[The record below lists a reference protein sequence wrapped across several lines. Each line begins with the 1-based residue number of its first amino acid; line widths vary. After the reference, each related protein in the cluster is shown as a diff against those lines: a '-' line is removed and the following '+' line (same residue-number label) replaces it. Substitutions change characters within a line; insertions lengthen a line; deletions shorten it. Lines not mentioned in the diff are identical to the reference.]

1 MTYLKI
7 PHDKRFCWCAFVER
21 DLYANNFSVK
31 HLALNQEEDCIWLQD
46 CKLRLSQSWTWSL
59 DQLSCLRFSMAHID
73 WPESAPHRSPY
84 WCWCTHEP
92 SNFLWHLWCQP
103 GSNLCGREANTELL
117 KSSLFVLCDRWVLS
131 QVASFS
137 ILTLISPP

>member
-73 WPESAPHRSPY
+73 WPGQSTETLPH
-84 WCWCTHEP
+84 T
-92 SNFLWHLWCQP
+92 
-103 GSNLCGREANTELL
+103 
-117 KSSLFVLCDRWVLS
+117 DRHTDADAHMNHPTFYDTYGVNQAVTS
-131 QVASFS
+131 VAVKP
-137 ILTLISPP
+137 TQNC